1 MKKDHPSI
9 ITLTTD
15 FGLTDTYVGEMKGVI
30 FQINPQIQI
39 IDITHSIPPQD
50 LSSAAFQINNAYQ
63 YFPEGSIHIIV
74 IDPGVGSQ
82 RRSIVCQTEKAIFVC
97 PDNGICTKIFEQ
109 EKLIRTIEITNPNF
123 CLRQISQTF
132 HGRDVFAPVAAY
144 ISCGVSLTDLGPE
157 ISDITMLSVPQPKIT
172 ENEIIGEIIWID
184 NFGNAIT
191 NVSMETL
198 KSTSFNTKCTI
209 QIAGIKIDHLSNF
222 YDESDIGSTL
232 ALANSSGNIEIAVNQ
247 GSASSTLN
255 IKVGEKIL
263 FLKALPS

>member
-30 FQINPQIQI
+30 FQINPQAQI
-39 IDITHSIPPQD
+39 IDITHNIPPQD

-74 IDPGVGSQ
+74 IDPSVGSQ

-109 EKLIRTIEITNPNF
+109 EKLTRTIEITNPNF
-123 CLRQISQTF
+123 CLRQISRTF
-132 HGRDVFAPVAAY
+132 HGRDVFAPVAAH

-157 ISDITMLSVPQPKIT
+157 ISDITRLSIPQPKIT
-172 ENEIIGEIIWID
+172 DNEIIGKIIWID

-198 KSTSFNTKCTI
+198 KSTSFDTKCTI
-209 QIAGIKIDHLSNF
+209 QIAGIEIDHLSSF
-222 YDESDIGSTL
+222 YDESGIGSTL
-232 ALANSSGNIEIAVNQ
+232 ALVNSSGNIEIAVNQ

-263 FLKALPS
+263 FLKTLPS